1 MASPGSYRTAGKG
14 LWVPVCFCC
23 VSSDVRST
31 LGEIQPAA
39 AGQSSASQLPM
50 LGPGRAGLSAEPAP
64 SPCHA
69 RGRRGLCAR
78 GAACASLRSGP
89 REQTP
94 TPGGSVTS
102 EAHPGAARTEDG
114 RRDGGTRL
122 SQRLRHPPRPGEAA
136 RRERSSR
143 GASERPPHGAGGP
156 VRTPCA
162 SRRGPRLARAGAG
175 ATVGGHCRLEASATS
190 GPGRGPPGGEA
201 APSPPKKIKI

>member
-78 GAACASLRSGP
+78 GAARASLRSGP

-114 RRDGGTRL
+114 RTDVGRTEGRGYL
-122 SQRLRHPPRPGEAA
+122 SGCGILRAPERRPGGRSGPRAA
-136 RRERSSR
+136 PQR
-143 GASERPPHGAGGP
+143 GRPMGPGGRSERPARLGEAPA
-156 VRTPCA
+156 
-162 SRRGPRLARAGAG
+162 RRG
-175 ATVGGHCRLEASATS
+175 LELE
-190 GPGRGPPGGEA
+190 RR
-201 APSPPKKIKI
+201 